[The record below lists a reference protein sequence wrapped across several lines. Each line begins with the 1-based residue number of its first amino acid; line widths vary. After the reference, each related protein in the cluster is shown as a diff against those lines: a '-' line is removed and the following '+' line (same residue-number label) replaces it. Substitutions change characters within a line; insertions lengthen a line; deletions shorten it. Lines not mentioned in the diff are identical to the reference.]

1 MSTTLYR
8 KNEDGSIEEISVPG
22 EHVASCIESGYG
34 PSKEEIEL
42 KLKAEADERER
53 LRVEQ
58 EEVERQAYMKKLAA
72 EHEAEAVEEQ
82 RIKDE
87 EEKVRLEEEEKLK
100 AEQAALEAKEDA
112 PEAPTIEEVDA
123 IESDELSNQEIRD
136 AAEHAGIDGFATK
149 RINTLMEELGY
160 ANEAGT
166 N

>member
-1 MSTTLYR
+1 MATTLYR
-8 KNEDGSIEEISVPG
+8 LNEDDSIEEISVPG
-22 EHVASCIESGYG
+22 EHVQESLNAGYV
-34 PSKEEIEL
+34 PRKADLES

-58 EEVERQAYMKKLAA
+58 EEAERQAHMKKLAA
-72 EHEAEAVEEQ
+72 EHEAKAVEEQ

-87 EEKVRLEEEEKLK
+87 EEKVRLETEEKLK
-100 AEQAALEAKEDA
+100 EEQEALENK
-112 PEAPTIEEVDA
+112 EAPTIEEADTN
-123 IESDELSNQEIRD
+123 ENDELSNQEIRD

-160 ANEAGT
+160 ANEAET